1 VTSDCN
7 VNDQVRGQSCCVL
20 LSMILLA
27 CFALLIWHLLLLLL
41 HAIFRKKLLCFA
53 TIMLIV
59 MSAKLAFDCYK
70 FCGYDFSPRELDMAV
85 RTGKVLISDIEWT
98 MREGCLSF
106 VWLMREEN
114 NV

>member
-1 VTSDCN
+1 VFFF
-7 VNDQVRGQSCCVL
+7 
-20 LSMILLA
+20 SMMLLA
-27 CFALLIWHLLLLLL
+27 CFALLICHLLLLLL
-41 HAIFRKKLLCFA
+41 HVIFRKKLLCFA

-70 FCGYDFSPRELDMAV
+70 FCGYDFSSQPGEIDMAV

-106 VWLMREEN
+106 VWLLLESW
-114 NV
+114 